1 MRKFDISNKDVMDWT
16 AVIHTQEE
24 WNNVAVVVSGLKI
37 VDNGCNEMSFTELD
51 FSSFSYVKQIE
62 IGANSLQNVNRVV
75 FNGLNNLINLNI
87 SHSSLS
93 STSLLEIK
101 SNSLNHPE
109 LKSLDLKAFSQLSK
123 LEIGS
128 NALTR
133 MENIT
138 ISRMPVLKSLS
149 ISPLSLNR
157 VIK

>member
-1 MRKFDISNKDVMDWT
+1 
-16 AVIHTQEE
+16 
-24 WNNVAVVVSGLKI
+24 
-37 VDNGCNEMSFTELD
+37 MSFTELD

-149 ISPLSLNR
+149 IGPLSLNR